1 MLQRKQTRR
10 EKIKMFIAQ
19 VFTLYPDFFPGP
31 LDKGL
36 YGKAM
41 EKKIWDLKTVDIREY
56 ASDKHKTVD
65 DTPYGGGSGMLLKP
79 DVVAK
84 SLDANIKNGEKIF
97 YLSPRGKV
105 FNQNI
110 AKEISKE
117 NKVNLICGHFE
128 GIDQRVLDNREI
140 EEISIGDFVL
150 SGGETASYVFLD
162 AILRL
167 IPGVIGNEESKN
179 EESFENGL
187 LEYPQYTKPQ
197 IWEEKS
203 VPNVLLSGDH
213 AKIKDWRLT
222 QSKAITR
229 HRRPDL
235 WQKYNKKN

>member
-1 MLQRKQTRR
+1 
-10 EKIKMFIAQ
+10 MFIAQ
-19 VFTLYPDFFPGP
+19 VFTLYPDCFPGP

-41 EKKIWDLKTVDIREY
+41 EKKIWDLKIVDIREY

-105 FNQNI
+105 FNQNT

-150 SGGETASYVFLD
+150 SGGESASYVFLD

-197 IWEEKS
+197 IWEEK
-203 VPNVLLSGDH
+203 
-213 AKIKDWRLT
+213 AF
-222 QSKAITR
+222 QMCFYQAITR
-229 HRRPDL
+229 KL
-235 WQKYNKKN
+235 KTGV